1 MPGRPG
7 LPGIKGDKGLHGGE
21 CPLCA
26 PGQKGATGDSGR
38 DGLNGMPGDRGPPGD
53 RGFPGERGDDGP
65 LGPPGLPGI
74 SVSSVCINRVQ
85 HQSALMVI
93 LLLLFSQSF
102 IFAKYLVIKHNNLK
116 QQKLLVIVPLP
127 KKE

>member
-53 RGFPGERGDDGP
+53 RGFPGERGDDGA

-74 SVSSVCINRVQ
+74 SVSSVFISSLPTVL
-85 HQSALMVI
+85 HG
-93 LLLLFSQSF
+93 LLTLSSQSF
-102 IFAKYLVIKHNNLK
+102 IFLRLCYKISSLKIK
-116 QQKLLVIVPLP
+116 QR
-127 KKE
+127 